1 MKSSFAALNRLSVRR
16 IDNMFSDQNSVVA
29 VNLYENA
36 VELMDWTL
44 RADAEMQ
51 GTGRQMH
58 RRKLT
63 PEEREYEA
71 MVPCRRFRCYSAS
84 KSSSALG

>member
-1 MKSSFAALNRLSVRR
+1 
-16 IDNMFSDQNSVVA
+16 MFSDQNSVVA

-36 VELMDWTL
+36 ELMDWTL

-58 RRKLT
+58 PK
-63 PEEREYEA
+63 EA
-71 MVPCRRFRCYSAS
+71 DP
-84 KSSSALG
+84 